1 MSLDP
6 ARFSRSEFVNTDW
19 TVTVEAGT
27 SLEDVLNS
35 AFFANVAAKMT
46 PYDHIRVRVDTG
58 EWYAELLVLDCGRN
72 WAKLF
77 KLCEFK
83 LSRDEEPVEI
93 DNQFAVKHLGPHK
106 KFAVIRKADNEVL
119 RDGFTNKQDA
129 NVWLAS
135 HLLSL

>member
-6 ARFSRSEFVNTDW
+6 ARFARNEYVNTDW

-27 SLEDVLNS
+27 SLEDVLNP

-46 PYDHIRVRVDTG
+46 AYDHIRVRVDTG

-72 WAKLF
+72 WAKMF
-77 KLCEFK
+77 KLCEHK
-83 LSRDEEPVEI
+83 LTREETNEEI
-93 DNQFAVKHLGPHK
+93 DSQFTVKHLGPHK
-106 KFAVIRKADNEVL
+106 KYAVIRKSDNETL
-119 RDGFTNKQDA
+119 RDGFTNKHEA
-129 NVWLAS
+129 NAWLAS

>member
-6 ARFSRSEFVNTDW
+6 SRFRESAFVNTDW

-35 AFFANVAAKMT
+35 AFFANVAARMN
-46 PYDHIRVRVDTG
+46 PYDHVRVRVDTG
-58 EWYAELLVLDCGRN
+58 EWYAELMVLDCGRN
-72 WAKLF
+72 WAKTM
-77 KLCEFK
+77 KLCEHR
-83 LSRDEEPVEI
+83 LVREEPEQEI
-93 DNQFAVKHLGPHK
+93 DSQFYVKSLGPHK
-106 KFAVIRKADNEVL
+106 KFAVIRKSDNETI
-119 RDGFTNKQDA
+119 RDGFSNKHEA

>member
-6 ARFSRSEFVNTDW
+6 ARFSRSEYVNTDW

-35 AFFANVAAKMT
+35 AFFANVAAQMH

-58 EWYAELLVLDCGRN
+58 EWYAELMVLDCGRN

-77 KLCEFK
+77 KLCEHK
-83 LSRDEEPVEI
+83 LTREEHNEEI
-93 DNQFAVKHLGPHK
+93 DSQFTVKHLGPHK
-106 KFAVIRKADNEVL
+106 KYAVIRKSDNETL
-119 RDGFTNKQDA
+119 RDGFTNKHDA
-129 NVWLAS
+129 NAWLAS